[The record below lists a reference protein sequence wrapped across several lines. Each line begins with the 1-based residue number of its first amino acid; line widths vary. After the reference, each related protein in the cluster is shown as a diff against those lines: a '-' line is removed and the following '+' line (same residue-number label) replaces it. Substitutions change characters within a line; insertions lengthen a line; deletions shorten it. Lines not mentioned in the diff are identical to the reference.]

1 MRILG
6 VDHGERRIGL
16 AISDILGIVAQPL
29 GILNVTSLTEAVEL
43 IRKATQENAVERIV
57 VGLPLNMD
65 GSEGAQAKAA
75 RQFASLLQD
84 ELSVPVDMQD
94 ERLSTARAERAML
107 GADMTRAKRERRR
120 DKMAAQ
126 FILQA
131 YLDRRK
137 AASERA

>member
-16 AISDILGIVAQPL
+16 AISDMLGIVAQPL
-29 GILNVTSLTEAVEL
+29 GVLNVTSPAEAVEL
-43 IRKATQENAVERIV
+43 IRKVTQENAVERIV

-75 RQFASLLQD
+75 RQFASLLKD
-84 ELSVPVDMQD
+84 ELSAPVDMQD
-94 ERLSTARAERAML
+94 ERLSTVRAERAML
-107 GADMTRAKRERRR
+107 DADMTRAKRERRR

-131 YLDRRK
+131 YLDRRG
-137 AASERA
+137 AV

>member
-16 AISDILGIVAQPL
+16 AISDILGVVAQPL
-29 GILNVTSLTEAVEL
+29 ETLRVNTTSEAVQL
-43 IRKATQENAVERIV
+43 IRKAVRENAVERIV

-65 GSEGAQAKAA
+65 GSEGPQAKAA
-75 RQFASLLQD
+75 RHLASLLKD
-84 ELSVPVDMQD
+84 DLSLPVEMQD
-94 ERLSTARAERAML
+94 ERWSTVRAEKAML
-107 GADMTRAKRERRR
+107 DADMTRAKREKRR
-120 DKMAAQ
+120 DRMAAQ

-137 AASERA
+137 AD

>member
-6 VDHGERRIGL
+6 VDYGERRIGL
-16 AISDILGIVAQPL
+16 ALSDMLGLTAQPL
-29 GILNVTSLTEAVEL
+29 RTLRVQTPAEGVEQIRTAV
-43 IRKATQENAVERIV
+43 QENAVERIV

-65 GSEGAQAKAA
+65 GSEGPQAVATREFAA
-75 RQFASLLQD
+75 LLKN

-94 ERLSTARAERAML
+94 ERLSTVRAERTMI
-107 GADMTRAKRERRR
+107 GADMTRAKREKQR

-131 YLDRRK
+131 YLDRR
-137 AASERA
+137 AAAPEK